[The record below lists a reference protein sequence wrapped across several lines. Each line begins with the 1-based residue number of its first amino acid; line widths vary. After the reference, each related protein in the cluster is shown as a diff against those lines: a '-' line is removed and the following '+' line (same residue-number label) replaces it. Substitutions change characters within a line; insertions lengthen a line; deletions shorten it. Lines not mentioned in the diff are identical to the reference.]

1 MPSLLKEP
9 IDEIKLSKSAGFK
22 VDQRKDPLLLEGFES
37 NKRLS
42 LTIKPLIEK
51 KNESA
56 NEGQLN
62 RTQQLKE
69 DMSKIDNVKIQK
81 NIYMKF
87 DFIQNKKTS
96 KTIIKILNVL
106 VNKLMKIVNNL
117 LEKQIKRDKIN
128 FTEYIT

>member
-56 NEGQLN
+56 NEGQL
-62 RTQQLKE
+62 
-69 DMSKIDNVKIQK
+69 
-81 NIYMKF
+81 
-87 DFIQNKKTS
+87 
-96 KTIIKILNVL
+96 IL
-106 VNKLMKIVNNL
+106 
-117 LEKQIKRDKIN
+117 
-128 FTEYIT
+128 